1 MLCKCSWKSGKLKRE
16 FHEERRL
23 RRDLS
28 EIIKEWKNEAGVE
41 DIILIGVYA
50 DFRDTIKICTNK
62 PGWMIGKGG
71 ELLYKYKEKLK
82 LINPHLKDIEF
93 IETDKWFI
101 R

>member
-1 MLCKCSWKSGKLKRE
+1 M
-16 FHEERRL
+16 EEKRL

-50 DFRDTIKICTNK
+50 DFRDTIKICNNK

-71 ELLYKYKEKLK
+71 
-82 LINPHLKDIEF
+82 
-93 IETDKWFI
+93 
-101 R
+101 

>member
-1 MLCKCSWKSGKLKRE
+1 MEDK
-16 FHEERRL
+16 RL

-62 PGWMIGKGG
+62 PGWMIGRGG
-71 ELLYKYKEKLK
+71 ELSEKLLQWAK
-82 LINPHLKDIEF
+82 NNISSIKEPQVYFRPLIDYLEERNIKF
-93 IETDKWFI
+93 KN
-101 R
+101 